1 MSKPTVAIIAAT
13 GQTGKWALKGA
24 LQREYPVRVL
34 VRSTDKLKKVL
45 QDLLPEK
52 TEEAVSE
59 MLEKDITVVESPA
72 LEQTKLVELFTGAD
86 VAMSFLGMG
95 PDKQPIV
102 ASGARKIVDAL
113 RSMDSPPKYLHIR
126 DHLAQRRRKARAESL
141 GLLRGGA
148 SAQGVPE
155 GVLRRPAS
163 GRGRDRRRPG
173 RTAVRGLRG
182 EAPESDNDPSDDP
195 RRQSGEEKVLILLPL
210 PRFRLFC
217 PHGRS
222 SSPRPGSVPLASPDK
237 KDYLKDF
244 TAGDKSYK
252 LVKVGGE
259 KTSGKLSFQIDR
271 QHVAEAFLDVARD
284 FDYDGENVSV
294 FEK

>member
-113 RSMDSPPKYLHIR
+113 RSMDSPPKYLHMSSISLNDGAKHGQKAWGCCVVGLALKVFLKACFDDLRAGEDVIVAAQDEQQSAGYAGKRLSLTMIR
-126 DHLAQRRRKARAESL
+126 ATILADNQGRKR
-141 GLLRGGA
+141 
-148 SAQGVPE
+148 
-155 GVLRRPAS
+155 
-163 GRGRDRRRPG
+163 
-173 RTAVRGLRG
+173 
-182 EAPESDNDPSDDP
+182 
-195 RRQSGEEKVLILLPL
+195 
-210 PRFRLFC
+210 
-217 PHGRS
+217 
-222 SSPRPGSVPLASPDK
+222 
-237 KDYLKDF
+237 Y
-244 TAGDKSYK
+244 
-252 LVKVGGE
+252 
-259 KTSGKLSFQIDR
+259 
-271 QHVAEAFLDVARD
+271 
-284 FDYDGENVSV
+284 
-294 FEK
+294 